1 MLSNLLYL
9 CELRTAQLLCAILYA
24 MVHTVCNSLFGMFAG
39 WIPGRNDAKALLGL
53 LTSSW
58 LNLML
63 LVVPVGWICHFCH
76 VNSIV
81 VFVLVSPLLSLS
93 HLSCPLVADIGVW
106 GYWICNMMIWDNGM
120 GLKIW
125 D

>member
-1 MLSNLLYL
+1 M
-9 CELRTAQLLCAILYA
+9 RTAQLLCAVLCAVLYA
-24 MVHTVCNSLFGMFAG
+24 MVHTVCNSVFGMFAG

-81 VFVLVSPLLSLS
+81 VFVLVRPLLLLS
-93 HLSCPLVADIGVW
+93 HLCCPFVADIGVRD
-106 GYWICNMMIWDNGM
+106 Y
-120 GLKIW
+120 
-125 D
+125 